1 MEHKTVGGARGPRF
15 VWWKGSV
22 VRPLGQL
29 EATVMERLWAS
40 ESSVAV
46 RDVLEDLQKER
57 AIAYTTVMTVLD
69 NLHRKG
75 MVTREKAGRAY
86 RYRPAYTR
94 EEHTAALME
103 QVLAGSGDRGA
114 ALMHF
119 VEQMPPD
126 EIRRLRQALEGF
138 EPEAGGDSR

>member
-1 MEHKTVGGARGPRF
+1 VVEGAA
-15 VWWKGSV
+15 
-22 VRPLGQL
+22 VRQLGQL
-29 EATVMERLWAS
+29 EAVVMERLWAS
-40 ESSVAV
+40 EGPAAV
-46 RDVLEDLQKER
+46 RDVLEDLRKER

-86 RYRPAYTR
+86 RYRPAHTR
-94 EEHTAALME
+94 EQYTAALME

-119 VEQMPPD
+119 VERMPPE
-126 EIRRLRQALEGF
+126 EIRRLRHALEGF
-138 EPEAGGDSR
+138 EPEAAGDIR